1 MNDVRIN
8 RQVLVIVIIAAIAG
22 YLAVWIP
29 WSLAGSHKKTAS
41 GAEPSATPDSSRQ
54 RIEEFRVMAERG
66 DAAAQYNLGVCY
78 HNGDGVEEDAKE
90 AVKWFRKA
98 AAQGLNST

>member
-1 MNDVRIN
+1 
-8 RQVLVIVIIAAIAG
+8 
-22 YLAVWIP
+22 
-29 WSLAGSHKKTAS
+29 
-41 GAEPSATPDSSRQ
+41 
-54 RIEEFRVMAERG
+54 MAERG

-98 AAQGLNST
+98 AAQGNATPQYHLGLSLVNGHGTPTNVVGGSPVVSQSRGPGAGAGSVQAGGLLP